1 MISENEKNKYQ
12 SVKAPHELK
21 KRIENDIQKLQTE
34 SVNKQSKRS
43 STMFGSN
50 VSPKFLIPNSSFQIK
65 KIASAIAACILVVF
79 MVGFVGVGMNSA
91 PVYLNGE
98 VFYGEEINLPQPSM
112 VQRASVDGGKVI
124 EIDCRFETKLSAE
137 NGEFTLTDRETGE
150 VIYTGNEYSVKGKVL
165 VSVSV
170 PEGEKTVLK
179 LQNILSEREIAFI
192 NSSSF

>member
-12 SVKAPHELK
+12 SIKAPEELK
-21 KRIENDIQKLQTE
+21 QRIANDIKNIQPSEK
-34 SVNKQSKRS
+34 KK
-43 STMFGSN
+43 SN
-50 VSPKFLIPNSSFQIK
+50 RRIIE
-65 KIASAIAACILVVF
+65 AIAACILVVF
-79 MVGFVGVGMNSA
+79 MVGFVGVGINSA

-98 VFYGEEINLPQPSM
+98 VFYGEEINLPQSSM

-124 EIDCRFETKLSAE
+124 EIDCRFETKFSAE

-170 PEGEKTVLK
+170 PEGEETILK

>member
-12 SVKAPHELK
+12 SIKAPQELK

-34 SVNKQSKRS
+34 SVNEQSKQSN
-43 STMFGSN
+43 TMFGGDA
-50 VSPKFLIPNSSFQIK
+50 SPKFQIK

-98 VFYGEEINLPQPSM
+98 VFYGEEINLPQSSM

-165 VSVSV
+165 ISVSV

-179 LQNILSEREIAFI
+179 LQNILSEREITFI